1 MFLFNNLCER
11 QTMTAKKIIATI
23 TASAILA
30 LIAGVA
36 VAAFSFGL
44 FAPVSGKQAAAAA
57 TAQTG
62 GYADDVEFE
71 YGYHTGSRYEVDVIA
86 GGQKHEVIV
95 DANNGKVLAVKSKYH
110 KQHDNAHEP
119 APAVPAQD
127 NG

>member
-1 MFLFNNLCER
+1 MFLFNKLYEG
-11 QTMTAKKIIATI
+11 QTMTVKKIIAAI

-30 LIAGVA
+30 LIAGIA
-36 VAAFSFGL
+36 ITAFSFGV
-44 FAPVSGKQAAAAA
+44 FAPISGKQAAAAA

-71 YGYHTGSRYEVDVIA
+71 YDYHTGSRYEVDVIA

-110 KQHDNAHEP
+110 KQHDNAYKP